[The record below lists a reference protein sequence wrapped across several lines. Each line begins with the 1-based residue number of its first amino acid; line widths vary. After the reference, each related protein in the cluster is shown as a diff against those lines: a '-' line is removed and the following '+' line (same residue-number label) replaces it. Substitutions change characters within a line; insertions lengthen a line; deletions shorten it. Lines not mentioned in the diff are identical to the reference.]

1 MELTMTRLFIYVLLA
16 AGALALYYGLDRLP
30 ESWRAWLA
38 GKKTKLVALS
48 AIVAPELVDIVTQVH
63 ALGLIEYA
71 PGPYQKVLTQALG
84 MLVLVCRLRT
94 AREQEA
100 A

>member
-1 MELTMTRLFIYVLLA
+1 MELTMTRLLIYVLLA

-48 AIVAPELVDIVTQVH
+48 AIVAPELVDIVTQVQ

-84 MLVLVCRLRT
+84 VLVCRLRT